1 MWFPNAEVTINP
13 ALLVFLGIIVGTLGG
28 FFGVGGGFLITG
40 GLLVFGVPPLF
51 AVGTGLTLVMGTSL
65 INTLKHRSLGNVDF
79 KLGLMM
85 AAGSVPALYGAQQ
98 LNHQLEAAGIAG
110 PVIRVLYVFFLSV
123 LGTFILYDHWRVQNR
138 SNTSSRGESKDG
150 VSADG
155 VGADGVRVDEVSTA
169 GLARWIQRLNI
180 GPRSIWLPGF
190 GKVETVVSLPVSG
203 VERISVFVPVLLG
216 AGVGSFAGIL
226 GAGGAFILTPL
237 LIYVVGIPTV
247 VAIGTGLFQVILTG
261 SVGTFFYA
269 LSDRVDPLMAVLML
283 AAAAIG
289 AQLGTSATR
298 VVQPSQIRFL
308 FGVIVLTGGLA
319 VGLEEIAQVTEID
332 VLSTVAAVVLLG
344 IGGAMCLGIG
354 VLMIKAKR
362 KTHDLTSADD

>member
-65 INTLKHRSLGNVDF
+65 INTVKHRRLGNVDF

-85 AAGSVPALYGAQQ
+85 AVGSVPALYGAQQ
-98 LNHQLEAAGIAG
+98 VNSQLEAAGVAG
-110 PVIRVLYVFFLSV
+110 PAVRIIYVAFLAV
-123 LGTFILYDHWRVQNR
+123 LGTFILYDHWRVR
-138 SNTSSRGESKDG
+138 RLEVHSS
-150 VSADG
+150 
-155 VGADGVRVDEVSTA
+155 DEVSTA
-169 GLARWIQRLNI
+169 RLASWIQRLDI
-180 GPRSIWLPGF
+180 GPRSVWLPGF
-190 GKVETVVSLPVSG
+190 GKFSTVTSLPVSG
-203 VERISVFVPVLLG
+203 IERISFFAPVLLG
-216 AGVGSFAGIL
+216 ASVGFFAGML

-237 LIYVVGIPTV
+237 LIYLLGIPTV
-247 VAIGTGLFQVILTG
+247 IAIGTGLFQVIITG

-269 LSDRVDPLMAVLML
+269 SSDRVDPLMAVLML

-298 VVQPSQIRFL
+298 IVEPARIRFL
-308 FGVIVLTGGLA
+308 YGLIVLIGGLA
-319 VGLEEIAQVTEID
+319 VGMEEVSEAAD
-332 VLSTVAAVVLLG
+332 VSLLSDLASVVLLG
-344 IGGAMCLGIG
+344 AGGAMCLGIG
-354 VLMIKAKR
+354 VMIVRSKEPAP
-362 KTHDLTSADD
+362 ADD